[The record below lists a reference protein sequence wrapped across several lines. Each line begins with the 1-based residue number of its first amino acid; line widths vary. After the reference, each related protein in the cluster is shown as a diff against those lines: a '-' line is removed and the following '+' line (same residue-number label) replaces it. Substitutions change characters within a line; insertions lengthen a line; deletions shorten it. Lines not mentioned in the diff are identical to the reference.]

1 MAYKGG
7 IMEEER
13 TLLQQIRDKEQ
24 EYSKKVDAIKKETD
38 AQITAAKAQRDS
50 TLLDAERKGKN
61 IAEELVRME
70 KQKTDTEIGQMK
82 KAATAETENA
92 RSKGERNL
100 PSAVKKIESYVIME

>member
-1 MAYKGG
+1 MGYNGG

-24 EYSKKVDAIKKETD
+24 EFSKKVDVVKKETD
-38 AQITAAKAQRDS
+38 AQIAAAKAQRDS

-61 IAEELVRME
+61 IADEMVRAE
-70 KQKTDTEIGQMK
+70 KQKTDTEISQMK

-92 RSKGERNL
+92 RAKGERNL
-100 PSAVKKIESYVIME
+100 PSAVKKIVSYVIME